1 MREEE
6 GVAGLRFSFTAP
18 APVRFFVGP
27 WSTWSQVW
35 PKILPC
41 LVSVS
46 SAQSRLVPWV
56 PASFSIDSGPGV
68 SSAKVVHFLLWIPQ
82 LDLVSPELSRLWQSF
97 LIPVRR
103 LTGQSASL
111 AAFPVPMSAGQ
122 SSLSA
127 ATILW
132 PQF

>member
-1 MREEE
+1 
-6 GVAGLRFSFTAP
+6 VFL
-18 APVRFFVGP
+18 
-27 WSTWSQVW
+27 Q
-35 PKILPC
+35 
-41 LVSVS
+41 
-46 SAQSRLVPWV
+46 
-56 PASFSIDSGPGV
+56 
-68 SSAKVVHFLLWIPQ
+68 KVVHFLLWIPQ
-82 LDLVSPELSRLWQSF
+82 LDMVSPELSRLWQSF